1 MNKYLIIFLLLAS
14 IKTKAQLNQIAQGNA
29 NTEYYQQGAYG
40 AVLGFEFRSVFTDT
54 LSANSYLSGALKNRP
69 GFVIRCGNK
78 LYMRSSDL
86 TIWNE
91 VTPPAQ
97 FNPIA
102 GTNISL
108 SGTYPNITF
117 NSTSAG
123 TVTSVSGTLN
133 RITSTGGTTPVI
145 DIDASYAGQTSIT
158 TLGTIGTGVWQ
169 GTAIT
174 DSYVSSSS
182 NWNTA
187 YNDRLKWDGG
197 ATGLT
202 ASTGRTSLG
211 GTTVGQNFFTLTNPS
226 AITFPRI
233 NADNT
238 VSTLDAATFRSDIGA
253 GTGSVT
259 SVSGTLN
266 RISSTGGANPVIDI
280 DGAYIGQTSIT
291 TLGTIGTGT
300 WNGSIVESIYG
311 GTGINNGGRTLTINT
326 NSGTIN
332 FSGSGK
338 TLTVPDNASVTGTN
352 TGDQNIFS
360 SIPVSGQTTVT
371 ANSTA
376 TALTFIA
383 GTNVTITTNNTTKE
397 ITFAA
402 SSGSSGLTFAQT
414 SALMIIRY

>member
-202 ASTGRTSLG
+202 AATGRTSLG

-226 AITFPRI
+226 AITFPRM

-238 VSTLDAATFRSDIGA
+238 VSALDAATFRTAIGA
-253 GTGSVT
+253 GTGSGTVT
-259 SVSGTLN
+259 SVSGTAN
-266 RISSTGGANPVIDI
+266 RISSTGGASPVIDI
-280 DGAYIGQTSIT
+280 DAAYVGQTSIT
-291 TLGTIGTGT
+291 TLGTVGTGVWQGT
-300 WNGSIVESIYG
+300 AIGDSYISSSTNWNTAYSDRLKWD
-311 GTGINNGGRTLTINT
+311 GGRWQGWADL
-326 NSGTIN
+326 
-332 FSGSGK
+332 
-338 TLTVPDNASVTGTN
+338 
-352 TGDQNIFS
+352 
-360 SIPVSGQTTVT
+360 
-371 ANSTA
+371 
-376 TALTFIA
+376 
-383 GTNVTITTNNTTKE
+383 
-397 ITFAA
+397 
-402 SSGSSGLTFAQT
+402 
-414 SALMIIRY
+414 